1 MERVMEAIQR
11 LQNDQLELL
20 NRWEK
25 KYLAMAQENNLLQQ
39 QVDFLENK
47 ISYLEDIRLNTKK
60 R

>member
-11 LQNDQLELL
+11 LHNDQLELL
-20 NRWEK
+20 NRWEN

-39 QVDFLENK
+39 QVDFLEKK
-47 ISYLEDIRLNTKK
+47 ISYLEDIRLNTKN